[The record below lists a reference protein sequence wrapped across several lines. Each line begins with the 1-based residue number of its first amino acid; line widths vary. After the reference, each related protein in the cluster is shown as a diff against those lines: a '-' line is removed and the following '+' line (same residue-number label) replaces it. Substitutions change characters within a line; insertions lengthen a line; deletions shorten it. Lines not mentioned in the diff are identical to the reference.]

1 MKKYILII
9 LCTISLVGL
18 YQCKNSK
25 NASSSAENRLLVAA
39 QKRWPDATSKSLS
52 DGHNIYMTKCT
63 QCHGA
68 KEIEDYTE
76 ERWNPILD
84 NMARK
89 AKLTDVEKETVK
101 QYIIATLDLSKAKK

>member
-1 MKKYILII
+1 MKKYLLVILVS
-9 LCTISLVGL
+9 ISLVGL

-25 NASSSAENRLLVAA
+25 STASSSENRLLIAA
-39 QKRWPDATSKSLS
+39 QKRWPDATPKSLNE
-52 DGHNIYMTKCT
+52 GHNIYMTKCT

-101 QYIIATLDLSKAKK
+101 HYIIATVDLSKAKK